1 MGQEQGKN
9 GSEQS
14 IDLEQRFKKM
24 RELYADATPVSKA
37 ALENVIRA
45 LPAPINTHRK
55 EHGHE

>member
-1 MGQEQGKN
+1 
-9 GSEQS
+9 
-14 IDLEQRFKKM
+14 M
-24 RELYADATPVSKA
+24 RELYADATPISKA

>member
-1 MGQEQGKN
+1 MAKQQGKK

-14 IDLEQRFKKM
+14 TDLEQRFKKM
-24 RELYADATPVSKA
+24 RELYADATSIWKA

-45 LPAPINTHRK
+45 LPAPVNTHQK